1 MKRLMKLAAV
11 FAIMALV
18 VAACGDSSGDDET
31 TTTAASGGD
40 EPTTT
45 AASGGDD
52 ETTTTE
58 AEGGEEPSGDPI
70 VFAASLPLTGEFS
83 ISGSK
88 HADGYQFCVDEIN
101 ARGGLLDR
109 PVELIVED
117 NRSDAEVI
125 ITQTERFIEV
135 EQADIL
141 LGTFSSLLGFP
152 ASTVAY
158 QAGMVMGLPSSAAL
172 RIWERGY
179 DNIFYFQQAA
189 AEYTGNSL
197 VSMIEHY
204 TESGVMAE
212 APATAAVVAAD
223 DFFAGAIA
231 TGLVGGE
238 VNFTNDDGEEVSIS
252 LAPGALADAGIEVV
266 FEEVWPVG
274 YTDWLTLANSIS
286 AAGADFLSISTAL
299 AEEAISLIQALQTV
313 GYDAEMIY
321 ASQGNQNEFGEALGT
336 AVNGVVTHSVWA
348 PTADFSGT
356 LAGEEYTNA
365 DFVTGYTEAFGTPP
379 DEDEAIPFGVCQG
392 MAQGILGA
400 GTTDNAAIIEYLH
413 GVTPDNPVQTVVG
426 SFVWDERGLPLEGSF
441 LINQWQDE
449 TLQFIFP
456 VGEFP
461 GTTDLLYPKP
471 EW

>member
-11 FAIMALV
+11 FAIMAMV
-18 VAACGDSSGDDET
+18 VAACGDSAGDDET
-31 TTTAASGGD
+31 TTTAATGGD

-45 AASGGDD
+45 AASGGED

-58 AEGGEEPSGDPI
+58 ADGGEEPSGDPI

-83 ISGSK
+83 ISGTK
-88 HADGYQFCVDEIN
+88 HRDGYQFCVDEIN

-135 EQADIL
+135 DQADIL

-204 TESGVMAE
+204 SESGLMAE
-212 APATAAVVAAD
+212 PPATAAVVAAD

-238 VNFTNDDGEEVSIS
+238 VNFTNDAGEEVNIS

-274 YTDWLTLANSIS
+274 YTDWLTLANSIA
-286 AAGADFLSISTAL
+286 AAGADFLSISTAS
-299 AEEAISLIQALQTV
+299 AEEAISLITALQTV

-321 ASQGNQNEFGEALGT
+321 ASQGNQAEFGEQLGS

-356 LAGEEYTNA
+356 LAGEEYTNV

-413 GVTPDNPVQTVVG
+413 AVSPDNPVETVVG

-449 TLQFIFP
+449 TLQFIYP